1 MMMLLLLL
9 TMIMMM
15 MMMNNFEA
23 KAKGAHGE
31 GQRQCSF
38 SAIVFIPGIF
48 FWGGV
53 GISPGPDFAPVL
65 PMGVAFSMRP
75 ISVAYTWPVRAAVDG

>member
-48 FWGGV
+48 FGGV
-53 GISPGPDFAPVL
+53 GISPGPDFALVL

-75 ISVAYTWPVRAAVDG
+75 ISVAYTWPIRAAVDG